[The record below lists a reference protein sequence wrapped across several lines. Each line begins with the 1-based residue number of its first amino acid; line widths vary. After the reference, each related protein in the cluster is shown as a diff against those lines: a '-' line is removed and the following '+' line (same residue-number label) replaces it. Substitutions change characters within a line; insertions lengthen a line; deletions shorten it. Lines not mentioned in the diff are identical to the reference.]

1 MPSYRIC
8 TVGSDGRFIAVEEL
22 ECADDQEAI
31 KKATQA
37 AKGSDIEL
45 REGERC
51 VVRLLPSP
59 SLEWNLPTVSS
70 DERPPQ
76 LHL

>member
-1 MPSYRIC
+1 MPDYRIY
-8 TVGSDGRFIAVEEL
+8 TVGSDGRFIAVEDL
-22 ECADDQEAI
+22 ECAHDQEAI

-51 VVRLLPSP
+51 VVRLLPAP

-70 DERPPQ
+70 DEP
-76 LHL
+76 